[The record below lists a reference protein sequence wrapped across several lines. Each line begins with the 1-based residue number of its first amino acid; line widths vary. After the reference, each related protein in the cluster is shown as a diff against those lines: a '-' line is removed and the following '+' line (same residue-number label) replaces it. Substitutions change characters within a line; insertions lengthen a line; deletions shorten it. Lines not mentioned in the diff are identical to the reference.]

1 MDSIFFYLL
10 CTVCLSFD
18 YCAHVCLSN
27 CRRPSGGIYLAQQ
40 ILNLVQMLNLKIK
53 SKKRTFIHNY
63 NISKIIRLRIARSNL
78 KNELIIRYCVY

>member
-1 MDSIFFYLL
+1 
-10 CTVCLSFD
+10 
-18 YCAHVCLSN
+18 
-27 CRRPSGGIYLAQQ
+27 
-40 ILNLVQMLNLKIK
+40 MLNLKIK